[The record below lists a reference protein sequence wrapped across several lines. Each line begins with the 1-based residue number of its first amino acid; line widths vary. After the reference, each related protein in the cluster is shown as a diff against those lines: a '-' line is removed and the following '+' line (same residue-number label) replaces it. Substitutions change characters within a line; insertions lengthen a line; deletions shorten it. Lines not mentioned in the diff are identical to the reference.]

1 MKEWCQ
7 NCCPVLELYYNLSSS
22 LTYFITGFDSL
33 SWFVYM
39 LNCCS
44 IDQCFSI
51 ILIVGIFG
59 NLNSVRA
66 FQTSRPF
73 KVILPRHLR
82 PIFLHSLVITTS
94 FQPNATCSVLSRL
107 RTVTS
112 LPHLVSRTKK
122 HCSFIMYAWNH
133 YQTKSPFPVAVFCR
147 LQSVDELL
155 EFLETWG
162 YTISF
167 ATCQPVEIDQCTVH
181 SGTVVVHG
189 VSRWVYDRLTWF
201 TKIKFLSIV

>member
-1 MKEWCQ
+1 MVNMCCWCFWFGLSGLSKGNRQCPLGHIWLLKSGRGQEHECCQ

-39 LNCCS
+39 LNWCS

-51 ILIVGIFG
+51 ILIVAIFG
-59 NLNSVRA
+59 HLNSFRA

-112 LPHLVSRTKK
+112 LPRLVSCTKK
-122 HCSFIMYAWNH
+122 HCSFIALAWNH
-133 YQTKSPFPVAVFCR
+133 YQTKSP
-147 LQSVDELL
+147 
-155 EFLETWG
+155 
-162 YTISF
+162 
-167 ATCQPVEIDQCTVH
+167 H
-181 SGTVVVHG
+181 
-189 VSRWVYDRLTWF
+189 
-201 TKIKFLSIV
+201 